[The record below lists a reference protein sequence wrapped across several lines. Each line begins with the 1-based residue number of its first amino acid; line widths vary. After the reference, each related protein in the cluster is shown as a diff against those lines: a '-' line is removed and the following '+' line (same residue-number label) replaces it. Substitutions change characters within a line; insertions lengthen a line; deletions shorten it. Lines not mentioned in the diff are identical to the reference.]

1 MALLALALVLVPVA
15 EVASIVWVA
24 HLVGVLAMLGLLVA
38 VSVVGAILAK
48 RAGLEVWRRF
58 RATLAAGDIPSGE
71 VFDGVLVLVA
81 GMLLIVP
88 GFVTG
93 ALGLLLLLPPV
104 RSTVKWLF
112 WRRMRRRL
120 IELTERTSNRVGAR
134 RVTPIQVHAVRLPEG
149 PGGPGGGPGGAV
161 DPSG

>member
-15 EVASIVWVA
+15 EVAALIWVA

-38 VSVVGAILAK
+38 LSVVGAILAK

-71 VFDGVLVLVA
+71 VFDGALVLVA
-81 GMLLIVP
+81 GMALILP

-134 RVTPIQVHAVRLPEG
+134 RVTPIQVQAVRIPEG
-149 PGGPGGGPGGAV
+149 PGGPGGAPGGAV
-161 DPSG
+161 DHSG